1 MKGFKKLLAITMVAA
16 MMLGLVACGGG
27 KSISGTFKVSSVDGK
42 SVEDTI
48 KEAEAAGLTM
58 SASDIEDL
66 MVIEFGSGDSVTVK
80 SAGESKSGTY
90 KLDGETLSITI
101 DNETENFT
109 YSGDEISMDADGSKI
124 VLKKK

>member
-1 MKGFKKLLAITMVAA
+1 MKGFKKFLAITMIAA

-27 KSISGTFKVSSVDGK
+27 SSISGTFKVASVDGK
-42 SVEDTI
+42 TVEDTV
-48 KEAEAAGLTM
+48 KEYEAAGLTM

-80 SAGESKSGTY
+80 SAGESKTGTY
-90 KLDGETLSITI
+90 KLDGDKLSITI
-101 DNETENFT
+101 DNETEELT
-109 YSGDEISMDADGSKI
+109 YSGDEISMESDGSKI

>member
-1 MKGFKKLLAITMVAA
+1 MKGFKKFLAITMIAA

-27 KSISGTFKVSSVDGK
+27 SSISGTFKVASVDGK
-42 SVEDTI
+42 TVEDTV
-48 KEAEAAGLTM
+48 KEYEAAGLTM

-80 SAGESKSGTY
+80 SAGESKTGTY
-90 KLDGETLSITI
+90 KLDGDKLSITV
-101 DNETENFT
+101 DNETEDFT
-109 YSGDEISMDADGSKI
+109 YSNNEITMESDGSKI